1 MRFSSNKLLLSD
13 YITPGWRR
21 QALVLGC
28 VPFSDR
34 HTSNNIAEWIVKEL
48 DDWQLSNV
56 TEMIISDTASN
67 QLGVFN
73 EELVPFLPAHF
84 KPVKCCCHLLQLV
97 IGDCI
102 LLKPNIARII
112 KDCRS
117 CILVFPPILNSCTS
131 GVFARMQTSL

>member
-1 MRFSSNKLLLSD
+1 MLIFCWENCSYSLLLPD
-13 YITPGWRR
+13 YITADWRR

-28 VPFSDR
+28 VPFTDR
-34 HTSNNIAEWIVKEL
+34 HTSNNIAEWMTKEL
-48 DDWQLSNV
+48 DDWELSNV

-84 KPVKCCCHLLQLV
+84 KPAKCTCHLLQLV

-112 KDCRS
+112 KDCRYR
-117 CILVFPPILNSCTS
+117 V
-131 GVFARMQTSL
+131 SLF